1 MENEQTE
8 RAIIELIATDR
19 IDIPISSMSGKL
31 KRAKPKLAQAV
42 DLAEY
47 GGLFVGDRAYAKVEY
62 ENVEKARTMR
72 EGVEVFKDKYP
83 QYGRILEGIIAEKRV
98 ERETH
103 LYFGLNENS
112 RLTANDYLGV
122 MTSLGFTEAAAR
134 SFYPELLDASR
145 RISRA
150 REEDKRSVMIG

>member
-8 RAIIELIATDR
+8 RAVLELIATDR

-42 DLAEY
+42 DLTEH
-47 GGLFVGDRAYAKVEY
+47 GGLYVGGRVYAKVEY
-62 ENVEKARTMR
+62 ENVEKARGMR
-72 EGVEVFKDKYP
+72 DGIDAFTEQYP
-83 QYGRILEGIIAEKRV
+83 RYGAILNSLIAEKRV

-103 LYFGLNENS
+103 LYFGVNEGA

-145 RISRA
+145 RISKA
-150 REEDKRSVMIG
+150 RDEDKRSVLIG